1 MINLNLLQNLSK
13 VFKSKKSDLNITSFV
28 SKHNKIYSKKECNL
42 VVYEYNTNNL
52 NSILDDCRSY
62 EIKPIL
68 INNLYFFYIFCKQD
82 HTNIILIPLLTSLIT
97 TIDNFCSTYK
107 EVLNDINISYPE
119 KRNILINLY
128 YILNIGSNNKLYEE
142 LSYKYDLVIFQKN
155 NIIIHGK
162 IECNLYKSKYG
173 RINTIPEELRTIVN
187 EVKFT
192 ANSNNLLVEVKAF
205 TNKNIHP
212 NINYENNKYCTGNFI
227 HKQIDSK
234 LIDNVIENIKIY
246 NLNNYYKLDPSLKGL
261 LCEPSSQ

>member
-1 MINLNLLQNLSK
+1 MINLNPLQNLAK
-13 VFKSKKSDLNITSFV
+13 LFKSKKKDLNITLFL
-28 SKHNKIYSKKECNL
+28 SKHNKIYSKRECNL
-42 VVYEYNTNNL
+42 VVYEYNINKL
-52 NSILDDCRSY
+52 NSILDDCKLY

-82 HTNIILIPLLTSLIT
+82 HTHIILIPLLTSLIT
-97 TIDNFCSTYK
+97 TMDEFCSTYK
-107 EVLNDINISYPE
+107 EILNNINISYPE

-128 YILNIGSNNKLYEE
+128 YILNVGCNNKLHKE

-155 NIIIHGK
+155 NIIIYNK

-173 RINTIPEELRTIVN
+173 RINTIPEDLRAIVH

-192 ANSNNLLVEVKAF
+192 ANSKNLLVEVKAF

-227 HKQIDSK
+227 HRQIDSE

-246 NLNNYYKLDPSLKGL
+246 NLNNYYTLDPSLKGL
-261 LCEPSSQ
+261 LSASKSR